1 MEIRQDG
8 NIYLSAMQL
17 RRNAPVG
24 FWAVFAVVF
33 TLSLGGLVAVTIAS
47 VALTPKG
54 EDAQGGDTQQY
65 LAIGQS
71 LAGGHG
77 YKDMY
82 GPWPDRPAY
91 DRMPGWPAVIALAL
105 RLAPGAEPLS
115 VVRFANAFCLA
126 LAGALFSVLTRRFGG
141 GRYISIFAGLA
152 ISFSPPL
159 LYLSVLG
166 WSEICFVLFVALG
179 MNGIFAG
186 GRWLYWGALAL
197 GAGSLVRTNFA
208 PVPLVFF
215 CLASLLPSARRA
227 MRKERTFARL
237 LLACA
242 IATTPTVFWAIRNDS
257 VSGRFPL
264 LSSLEG
270 ETLYGANNE
279 VVANDLTVWGYWIM
293 PDSIPGEPSK
303 LSLAKTLP
311 SDLALND
318 YYHHRAVLWMKG
330 HLLAMPRL
338 VLGKLVRGFA
348 PIPWRPLI
356 PSFLSFA
363 WRFLLL
369 AAYVALMP
377 FWWSKI
383 SRIYLL
389 LCLAMFLVDI
399 VTIVVYYGS
408 FRMTHCFVEIFFVP
422 CIFLGLQEYF
432 KTRHGSPR
440 GIR

>member
-1 MEIRQDG
+1 
-8 NIYLSAMQL
+8 MQL
-17 RRNAPVG
+17 PRNAAFGSWV
-24 FWAVFAVVF
+24 VFAVVF
-33 TLSLGGLVAVTIAS
+33 TLSLGGVVAVTIAS
-47 VALTPKG
+47 EALAPQVG
-54 EDAQGGDTQQY
+54 DVEGGDTQQY

-77 YKDMY
+77 YKNTY

-105 RLAPGAEPLS
+105 RIAPGAGPLP

-126 LAGALFSVLTRRFGG
+126 LAGALFAVLTRRFGG
-141 GRYISIFAGLA
+141 GPDISSFAGLA
-152 ISFSPPL
+152 IALSPPL
-159 LYLSVLG
+159 LYLSVQG
-166 WSEICFVLFVALG
+166 SSESCFLLLVALG
-179 MNGIFAG
+179 MNGICAG

-208 PVPLVFF
+208 PVPLVFL
-215 CLASLLPSARRA
+215 CLACLLPSARRA
-227 MRKERTFARL
+227 MRKERNLARL

-242 IATTPTVFWAIRNDS
+242 IATSPSAFWAIRNYS

-279 VVANDLTVWGYWIM
+279 VVANDLTAWGYWIM

-303 LSLAKTLP
+303 RSLAKTLP

-318 YYHHRAVLWMKG
+318 YYHRRAVLWIKS
-330 HLLAMPRL
+330 HLRAMPRL

-348 PIPWRPLI
+348 PIPWKPLI
-356 PSFLSFA
+356 PSFLSFG

-377 FWWSKI
+377 FWWRKI
-383 SRIYLL
+383 GRIYLL
-389 LCLAMFLVDI
+389 LCLAMFLVNI
-399 VTIVVYYGS
+399 MTTVIYYGS

-422 CIFLGLQEYF
+422 CIFLGLQEYL
-432 KTRHGSPR
+432 KTRR
-440 GIR
+440 GRAHEAFQSGVAMLPT